1 MLTKIEEQF
10 LRHIL
15 GIPTLSRDEFAV
27 VNRAMYAMFDVDSR
41 WRAFTDAANLM
52 FKRQT
57 IPDDLRNCCPLWI
70 QFLEIHFDELQD
82 LKYSHDPNGYQSSDL
97 IKINEEA
104 PCQFCSR
111 LTDRKKRIFRSE
123 EDAVNFARHVSE
135 KYGSENQVPYKCPDG
150 HGWHLTSKG
159 HILVIN
165 PKRGPTARN
174 T

>member
-15 GIPTLSRDEFAV
+15 GIPTLSREEFVV
-27 VNRAMYAMFDVDSR
+27 VNKAMYATFDVNYR

-52 FKRQT
+52 FKTQT
-57 IPDDLRNCCPLWI
+57 IPDELRNSCPLWI
-70 QFLEIHFDELQD
+70 EFLEMHFEELQD
-82 LKYSHDPNGYQSSDL
+82 LKYVHDPMGYRTSYL
-97 IKINEEA
+97 IKVNDEA

-111 LTDRKKRIFRSE
+111 LSDRSKKLFRSE
-123 EDAVNFARHVSE
+123 EDAVNFASHVSE

-159 HILVIN
+159 HILVMN
-165 PKRGPTARN
+165 PRRKPTSKD